1 MAMAILV
8 CFHLINAKEEIHL
21 KKLLA
26 ALVAGAFAIA
36 SVGVFAAAHTGAQPA
51 KDGKKDEMKK
61 DDAKKD
67 AKKEDKKDEMKKD
80 DKKK

>member
-1 MAMAILV
+1 M
-8 CFHLINAKEEIHL
+8 

-36 SVGVFAAAHTGAQPA
+36 SVGAFAAAHSA

-61 DDAKKD
+61 DGKAVADDMKKD
-67 AKKEDKKDEMKKD
+67 GKAVSTDKKD
-80 DKKK
+80 DKAKK

>member
-1 MAMAILV
+1 M
-8 CFHLINAKEEIHL
+8 

-26 ALVAGAFAIA
+26 ATVAMMFAAVSA
-36 SVGVFAAAHTGAQPA
+36 SSFAAAHAGAQPM

-61 DDAKKD
+61 DDK
-67 AKKEDKKDEMKKD
+67 KKDEMKKD

>member
-1 MAMAILV
+1 M
-8 CFHLINAKEEIHL
+8 
-21 KKLLA
+21 
-26 ALVAGAFAIA
+26 VAGAFAIA

-61 DDAKKD
+61 DAKKD
-67 AKKEDKKDEMKKD
+67 EAKKD

>member
-1 MAMAILV
+1 MI
-8 CFHLINAKEEIHL
+8 
-21 KKLLA
+21 A

-36 SVGVFAAAHTGAQPA
+36 SVGAFAASHSAAQPA

-61 DDAKKD
+61 DEMKKD
-67 AKKEDKKDEMKKD
+67 DKKGEMKKD

>member
-1 MAMAILV
+1 M
-8 CFHLINAKEEIHL
+8 

-36 SVGVFAAAHTGAQPA
+36 SVGVFAAAHSGAQPA

-61 DDAKKD
+61 DEMKKD
-67 AKKEDKKDEMKKD
+67 GKKEEMKKDGKKDEMKK
-80 DKKK
+80 